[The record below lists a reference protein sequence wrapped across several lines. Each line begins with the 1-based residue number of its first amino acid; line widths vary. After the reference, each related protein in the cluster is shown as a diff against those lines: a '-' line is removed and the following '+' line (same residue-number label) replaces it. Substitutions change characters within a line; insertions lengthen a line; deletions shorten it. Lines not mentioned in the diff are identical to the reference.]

1 MLLRKKTQL
10 SSLLDENIGTPDQI
24 GLTAL
29 NMHIEKYN
37 NCVAKIMHFLEML
50 DRLDEALSIASMYAR
65 SSYFNGKLQGL
76 SARAITET
84 QLSNLSPGTRK
95 KAERVLRS
103 AKGEKMFSSESP
115 KGGSVT
121 RKRM

>member
-1 MLLRKKTQL
+1 M
-10 SSLLDENIGTPDQI
+10 S
-24 GLTAL
+24 
-29 NMHIEKYN
+29 
-37 NCVAKIMHFLEML
+37 
-50 DRLDEALSIASMYAR
+50 

-121 RKRM
+121 RKRI